1 MFRPLVGGEKTCNV
15 IIKSPDLGDFPY
27 KLKLVG
33 TPSMAQRYV
42 TVNIFHNNFTRSMT
56 FKTPLGT
63 DLVQKFKFT
72 HFLKKQT
79 VYTVKVERVGAPVS
93 AVAATGGK
101 DKPVPNQVDFIAENQ
116 TVSVPAADSYEGV
129 EHEIGIRYE
138 PSKLGDSKAILIV
151 SSPEGGEY
159 QCNLNGQASPPV
171 SKGPIKVGSKGQ
183 VVEFKNPF
191 FEAAEFAIRIDNPSF
206 STTTKSPALTQVI

>member
-1 MFRPLVGGEKTCNV
+1 
-15 IIKSPDLGDFPY
+15 
-27 KLKLVG
+27 
-33 TPSMAQRYV
+33 
-42 TVNIFHNNFTRSMT
+42 MT

-72 HFLKKQT
+72 HYLKKQT
-79 VYTVKVERVGAPVS
+79 VYSIKIEKVGPSQTISTGA
-93 AVAATGGK
+93 K
-101 DKPVPNQVDFIAENQ
+101 DKAIPNQVDFIAETQ
-116 TVSVPAADSYEGV
+116 TVTVPPADSYEGV
-129 EHEIGIRYE
+129 DHEINIRYE
-138 PSKLGDSKAILIV
+138 PSKLGDSKAILTV

-159 QCNLNGQASPPV
+159 QCNLNGQGSPPV

-206 STTTKSPALTQVI
+206 TTSTKSPALTQVYSCYRKYVLIVIG